1 MHDKLQS
8 VKSQRIIKLK
18 EYQKLVEKTNELH
31 QYQYP
36 STSRSMKILS
46 DVYDIL
52 RVSRSMSTINT
63 HPLSSMLNRNLRVFE
78 NIKLVL

>member
-1 MHDKLQS
+1 
-8 VKSQRIIKLK
+8 
-18 EYQKLVEKTNELH
+18 
-31 QYQYP
+31 
-36 STSRSMKILS
+36 MKILS

-78 NIKLVL
+78 NIKLMINKDCTKEIANYETDHLTIN